1 MDENRREDIEG
12 EDKEYIPYSELSELN
27 DNEELL
33 NGEPE
38 DYERTMVMNSIQ
50 IPKLSDDD
58 SRGITPRDEFTDL
71 NSADDL
77 SVTRTMNSISGNE
90 DHEPNEAPSAENSV
104 KKRTKR
110 KKINHTKTMGQVFLG
125 AVISVFCLG
134 VGIFLSIQLVGAIR
148 DVTGMAKTRK
158 EIDFE
163 ITENMSVDQIID
175 ELHENGII
183 DMPALMKMYI
193 NFTKNQTGF
202 LNGPHTINSGMSYTN
217 IIKAL
222 QTEKEFTET
231 ITITI
236 PEGLSVVDI
245 GKLLEENYV
254 CRASDFETYVKS
266 KQNRFEFEEGLKSNS
281 NRVFMMEGYLFPDTY
296 EFYVV
301 DYLKDHPNYDTSTWA
316 KQAADK
322 MMNNF
327 DDHITKKMKTRMKE
341 LNMSLDQ
348 VVTLASIIQWE
359 GNAPE
364 NMNVISSV
372 FHNRLNDPDNFPN
385 LQSDTIYTYID
396 KTIKPRT
403 TSSNKA
409 QMQKIE
415 NAYDTYKCTGLPAGP
430 INNPGMDA
438 INAALY
444 PDETDY
450 YYFLVA
456 RDGTFYYAQT
466 HEQHEQNIIDAD
478 LRWEQ
483 EQGAEGNDVE

>member
-1 MDENRREDIEG
+1 MDEYRKEDIEG
-12 EDKEYIPYSELSELN
+12 EENKSISQSDFSGYDGFIDGTLSEP
-27 DNEELL
+27 DEE
-33 NGEPE
+33 N
-38 DYERTMVMNSIQ
+38 YEKTMEMNSIQ
-50 IPKLSDDD
+50 LPRLSDDERD
-58 SRGITPRDEFTDL
+58 GIVSRDEFTDL
-71 NSADDL
+71 NSADDM
-77 SVTRTMNSISGNE
+77 SATRTMNSISDNDE
-90 DHEPNEAPSAENSV
+90 FESEEPQSMENPVRKRS
-104 KKRTKR
+104 KK
-110 KKINHTKTMGQVFLG
+110 KKTNHTRTMGQVFLG
-125 AVISVFCLG
+125 AIISVASLA
-134 VGIFLSIQLVGAIR
+134 VGIFLSVQLIGAIR

-163 ITENMSVDQIID
+163 ITENMNVDQIID
-175 ELHENGII
+175 GLHENGII
-183 DMPALMKMYI
+183 DMPSLMKMYI
-193 NFTKNQTGF
+193 SFTKNESGF
-202 LNGPHTINSGMSYTN
+202 LNGPHTVNSGMSYTN

-222 QTEKEFTET
+222 KTEKEFTET

-254 CRASDFETYVKS
+254 CRASDFEEYVKS
-266 KQNRFEFEEGLKSNS
+266 MKNKYEFENGLKSSS

-296 EFYVV
+296 EFYVI
-301 DYLKDHPNYDTSTWA
+301 DYLKEHPNYDTSSWA
-316 KQAADK
+316 KEAADK
-322 MMNNF
+322 MMQNF
-327 DDHITKKMKTRMKE
+327 DDHITKKMRTRMKE

-364 NMNVISSV
+364 NMNIISSV
-372 FHNRLNDPDNFPN
+372 FHNRLNDPDNFPK

-396 KTIKPRT
+396 STIKPRT
-403 TSSNKA
+403 TSSNKE

-415 NAYDTYKCTGLPAGP
+415 DAYDTYKCNGLPAGP

-444 PDETDY
+444 PDDTEY

-466 HEQHEQNIIDAD
+466 HEQHEQNVIDAD

-483 EQGAEGNDVE
+483 EQNDGNVE